1 MQDNYNFLEIEKR
14 WQKRWDDLSVF
25 SAEID
30 NTKSKYYAL
39 EMLPYP
45 SGKIHMGHV
54 RNYSI
59 GDVIARYKTQ
69 KGFNVLHP
77 MGWDA
82 FGLPAENAAIE
93 EKTHPKKWTY
103 ENIENMKEE
112 LQRLGFSYDWNKEI
126 TTCDPS
132 YYKHQQK
139 IFLDFFKNGL
149 AYRKESLVNW
159 DPADQTVLSNEQV
172 ENGRGWRSGALVEQ
186 KKLTQWFI
194 KITDF
199 ADDLVNSL
207 ETLENWPDHV
217 KLMQEKW
224 IGKSRGSKIK
234 FPIVKSE
241 KYVEVYTTVPETIFG
256 ASFCAIAFDHPIS
269 QDLVKKSP
277 ALKVFIEESSLS
289 GTSEEDVEK
298 AEKLGFDTGIKL
310 TNPVNPNHT
319 IPLFIANFVL
329 MDYGTGAIFG
339 CPAHDA
345 RDFEFATKYKLP
357 IKRVVERPHKDTD
370 LPLKVEPSDILIESA
385 FLNDLTSKEAREKII
400 DYFEKKNIGQATTQ
414 YRLRDWGVSRQ
425 RYWGC
430 PIPMIHCPSCGVV
443 PVREKDLPVQLPED
457 VTVGGNGNPLDH
469 HPTWKNVNCP
479 KCGKGSK
486 RETDTLDTFFDSSW
500 YFLRYCNNETSD
512 TIDRDAVKYWLPV
525 DQYIGGIEHAVLH
538 LLYARFFVKALSKCG
553 YPHIDEP
560 FLDLLPQGMVTHMS
574 YKDKKDKW
582 VDPCDI
588 VNQGGKIVQKQTQE
602 EVFPYRVEKMSK
614 SKKNVV
620 PPLPILEKY
629 GADTARL
636 FTLSDSPP
644 EKNIEWTDSGVEGC
658 YKFLNKLYIFTKE
671 FIRNIDINLSTNSK
685 ELSDSQ
691 KSLQQ
696 KLHSTT
702 KTVSENIE
710 NKHLNKAIASIRE
723 LTNGIY
729 RYKLNSN
736 SDKALV
742 KEALKVSIQLL
753 NPFVPHI
760 TEELWSIL
768 GETRIIVNSH
778 WPSYDEAMIQQNSK
792 KIVIQVNGK
801 LKLVSSFSQE
811 ATEEEIKSYAL
822 NESKVKASIA
832 NKEIRKVIYV
842 QNKLVNIVV

>member
-1 MQDNYNFLEIEKR
+1 MQDNYNFLDIEQK
-14 WQKRWDDLSVF
+14 WQKQWDNLSVF
-25 SAEID
+25 SAEI
-30 NTKSKYYAL
+30 NNNKPKYYVL

-93 EKTHPKKWTY
+93 KKTHPKKWTY
-103 ENIENMKEE
+103 ENIENMKDE
-112 LQRLGFSYDWNKEI
+112 LKKLGFSYDWSKEVA
-126 TTCDPS
+126 TCDPS

-159 DPADQTVLSNEQV
+159 DPVDQTVLSNEQV

-186 KKLTQWFI
+186 KKLTQWFM

-207 ETLENWPDHV
+207 EKLDNWPDHV

-234 FPIVKSE
+234 FPIENSE
-241 KYVEVYTTVPETIFG
+241 EYVEVYTTVPETLFG

-269 QDLVKKSP
+269 QGLVKKNPSI
-277 ALKVFIEESSLS
+277 KTFIEESSLS

-310 TNPVNPNHT
+310 TNPVNPNQT

-357 IKRVVERPHKDTD
+357 IKRVVERPNKETD
-370 LPLKVEPSDILIESA
+370 LPLKVETTDILIESE
-385 FLNDLTSKEAREKII
+385 FLNGLTSKEAREKII
-400 DYFEKKNIGQATTQ
+400 DYFEKENIGQATTQ

-430 PIPMIHCPSCGVV
+430 PIPMIYCPSCGVV
-443 PVREKDLPVQLPED
+443 PVPAKDLPVQLPED
-457 VTVGGNGNPLDH
+457 VTIGGNGNPLDH
-469 HPTWKNVNCP
+469 HPTWKNVSCP
-479 KCGKGSK
+479 KCGKEAK

-512 TIDRDAVKYWLPV
+512 TIDREAVKYWLPV

-574 YKDKKDKW
+574 YKDKNGKW

-588 VNQGGKIVQKQTQE
+588 ENKGEKIFQKQTGE
-602 EVFPYRVEKMSK
+602 EAFPYRIEKMSK

-658 YKFLNKLYIFTKE
+658 YKFLNKLYIFTKD
-671 FIRNIDINLSTNSK
+671 FIKNIDINLSIDSK

-696 KLHSTT
+696 KIHSTI

-723 LTNGIY
+723 LTNEVY
-729 RYKLNSN
+729 RYKSN
-736 SDKALV
+736 ASSDKAIV
-742 KEALKVSIQLL
+742 KEALKASIQLL

-768 GETRIIVNSH
+768 GETRIIANSQ
-778 WPSYDEAMIQQNSK
+778 WPSYDEAMLQQNSK

-801 LKLVSSFSQE
+801 LKLVSNFPQE
-811 ATEEEIKSYAL
+811 ATEEEIKAYAF
-822 NESKVKASIA
+822 NESKVKAAID
-832 NKEIRKVIYV
+832 NKEIRKVIYI